1 MKFEFIAKHRGIW
14 PVTWMCGVLDV
25 SPSGFY
31 SWRSR
36 PSSDRTCY
44 DEILIRDV
52 RRSFTDSGDTYGVRR
67 IWLDLMDWDHDVG
80 RERVA
85 RLVRSLKLVA
95 QLKRRK
101 RPVDQGQRPESAI
114 APNTLDREFT
124 AAAPNQNWVADF
136 TYVWTAEG
144 WLYVAAVLDLFS
156 RRIVGWSMK
165 SRMTADLVTDA
176 LVMAIWRRRPNMELL
191 HHSDQGSQYT
201 CEQFQK
207 LLSDHGIECSMSR
220 QGECH
225 DNAVMESFFSRMKDE
240 RVSRRR
246 YRTRDDG
253 RADIFDYIERFY
265 NPRRRHSRLGGISPM
280 EYEKRAKLA

>member
-165 SRMTADLVTDA
+165 SYDGGPRH
-176 LVMAIWRRRPNMELL
+176 RRVGDGHLAAA
-191 HHSDQGSQYT
+191 SQ
-201 CEQFQK
+201 
-207 LLSDHGIECSMSR
+207 HGAAAS
-220 QGECH
+220 
-225 DNAVMESFFSRMKDE
+225 
-240 RVSRRR
+240 
-246 YRTRDDG
+246 
-253 RADIFDYIERFY
+253 
-265 NPRRRHSRLGGISPM
+265 
-280 EYEKRAKLA
+280 

>member
-1 MKFEFIAKHRGIW
+1 
-14 PVTWMCGVLDV
+14 MCGVLDV

-36 PSSDRTCY
+36 PPSDRALY
-44 DEILIRDV
+44 DEELIRDI
-52 RRSFTDSGDTYGVRR
+52 RRSFCDSGETCGVRR
-67 IWLDLMDWDHDVG
+67 IWLDLLDWGHDVG

-85 RLVRSLKLVA
+85 RLVRSLRLLA
-95 QLKRRK
+95 QPKRRR
-101 RPVDQGQRPESAI
+101 RPVDKGQRLESAI
-114 APNTLDREFT
+114 APNSLDREFT
-124 AAAPNQNWVADF
+124 ATAPNQKWVADF

-144 WLYVAAVLDLFS
+144 WLYVAAVLDLFA

-176 LVMAIWRRRPNMELL
+176 LIMAIWRRQPDPELL

-207 LLSDHGIECSMSR
+207 LLADHGIECSMSR
-220 QGECH
+220 LGECH
-225 DNAVMESFFSRMKDE
+225 DNAVMESFFSRMKDD

-246 YRTRDDG
+246 YRTRDEA

-265 NPRRRHSRLGGISPM
+265 SPKRRHSTLGGLSPV
-280 EYEKRAKLA
+280 EYEKRAKSA

>member
-1 MKFEFIAKHRGIW
+1 MKPEQAEIAQLKQEIRKLKAARDILKKGRGLLCKGLVVKFEFIAKHRGIC

-44 DEILIRDV
+44 DEILIRDI

-124 AAAPNQNWVADF
+124 AAAPNQKWVADF
-136 TYVWTAEG
+136 SVPQQ
-144 WLYVAAVLDLFS
+144 AA
-156 RRIVGWSMK
+156 
-165 SRMTADLVTDA
+165 
-176 LVMAIWRRRPNMELL
+176 
-191 HHSDQGSQYT
+191 
-201 CEQFQK
+201 
-207 LLSDHGIECSMSR
+207 
-220 QGECH
+220 
-225 DNAVMESFFSRMKDE
+225 
-240 RVSRRR
+240 
-246 YRTRDDG
+246 
-253 RADIFDYIERFY
+253 
-265 NPRRRHSRLGGISPM
+265 
-280 EYEKRAKLA
+280 

>member
-1 MKFEFIAKHRGIW
+1 M
-14 PVTWMCGVLDV
+14 
-25 SPSGFY
+25 
-31 SWRSR
+31 
-36 PSSDRTCY
+36 
-44 DEILIRDV
+44 LIRDI
-52 RRSFTDSGDTYGVRR
+52 RRSFADSGETYGVRR
-67 IWLDLMDWDHDVG
+67 IWPDLNDWGHAVG

-85 RLVRSLKLVA
+85 RLVRALQLVA
-95 QLKRRK
+95 QPKRRK
-101 RPVDQGQRPESAI
+101 RPVDQGERLESAI

-124 AAAPNQNWVADF
+124 ATAPNEKWVADF
-136 TYVWTAEG
+136 TYVWAGEG
-144 WLYVAAVLDLFS
+144 WLYVAAVLDLYS
-156 RRIVGWSMK
+156 RRIVGCSMK
-165 SRMTADLVTDA
+165 ARMTADLVTDA
-176 LVMAIWRRRPNMELL
+176 LVMAIWRRRPDTELL
-191 HHSDQGSQYT
+191 HHSDQGSQYS

-207 LLSDHGIECSMSR
+207 LLSDHGIACSMSR

-246 YRTRDDG
+246 YRSRDEA

>member
-1 MKFEFIAKHRGIW
+1 MKFEFVAKHRGIW

-36 PSSDRTCY
+36 PPSGRTRY
-44 DEILIRDV
+44 DEILIRDI
-52 RRSFTDSGDTYGVRR
+52 RRSFTDSGETYGVRR
-67 IWLDLMDWDHDVG
+67 IWLDLLDWGHEIG

-95 QLKRRK
+95 QLKRCK
-101 RPVDQGQRPESAI
+101 RPVDQGQRLESAI

-124 AAAPNQNWVADF
+124 ATAPNQKWVADF
-136 TYVWTAEG
+136 TYVWTSEG

-165 SRMTADLVTDA
+165 SHMTADLVTDA
-176 LVMAIWRRRPNMELL
+176 LIMAIWRRRPDPELL

-220 QGECH
+220 LGECH
-225 DNAVMESFFSRMKDE
+225 DNAVMESFFSRMKDD
-240 RVSRRR
+240 RVSRRY
-246 YRTRDDG
+246 YRTRDEA
-253 RADIFDYIERFY
+253 RTDIFDYIERFY
-265 NPRRRHSRLGGISPM
+265 NPRRRHSTLGGLSPV

>member
-1 MKFEFIAKHRGIW
+1 M
-14 PVTWMCGVLDV
+14 TWLCEVLDV

-36 PSSDRTCY
+36 PLSQRARF
-44 DEILIRDV
+44 DEVLGRDI
-52 RRSFTDSGDTYGVRR
+52 RRSFADSGQSYGVRR
-67 IWLDLMDWDHDVG
+67 IWPDLTDWGHAVG

-85 RLVRSLKLVA
+85 RLIRALGLVA

-101 RPVDQGQRPESAI
+101 PPVDQGKRLESAI

-124 AAAPNQNWVADF
+124 ATAPNQKWVADF
-136 TYVWTAEG
+136 TYVWTTEG

-165 SRMTADLVTDA
+165 ARMTADLVTDA
-176 LVMAIWRRRPNMELL
+176 LIMAIWRRRPDPELL

-201 CEQFQK
+201 CEQFQQ
-207 LLSDHGIECSMSR
+207 LLADHGIECSMSR
-220 QGECH
+220 TGECH

-240 RVSRRR
+240 RISRRR
-246 YRTRDDG
+246 YRSRDDA
-253 RADIFDYIERFY
+253 RADTFDYIERFY
-265 NPRRRHSRLGGISPM
+265 NPRRRHSSLGGISPM

>member
-1 MKFEFIAKHRGIW
+1 
-14 PVTWMCGVLDV
+14 VSWMCEVLDV

-31 SWRSR
+31 SWRVRPPSR
-36 PSSDRTCY
+36 RARL
-44 DEILIRDV
+44 DERLVKDI
-52 RRSFTDSGDTYGVRR
+52 RRSFADSGQTYGVRR
-67 IWLDLMDWDHDVG
+67 IWPDLNDWGHGVG

-85 RLVRSLKLVA
+85 RLVRALQLVA
-95 QLKRRK
+95 QPKRRK
-101 RPVDQGQRPESAI
+101 RPVDQGERLESAI

-124 AAAPNQNWVADF
+124 ATAPNEKWVADF
-136 TYVWTAEG
+136 TYVWAGEG
-144 WLYVAAVLDLFS
+144 WLYVAAVLDLYS

-165 SRMTADLVTDA
+165 ARMTADLVTDA
-176 LVMAIWRRRPNMELL
+176 LVMAIWRRRPDTELL
-191 HHSDQGSQYT
+191 HHSDQGSQYS

-207 LLSDHGIECSMSR
+207 LLSDHDIACSMSR

-246 YRTRDDG
+246 YRSRDEA